1 MPIQRLQT
9 KQSYLLR
16 QKICRGELKMS
27 EGSDSKVLSLWT
39 QLCQEVSDLQKDLE
53 KNALKHNVSAGVR
66 VRKGLRDIRK
76 QAAFL
81 LKETLEADK
90 SVVDQRK
97 AKNTE
102 KKRAV
107 K

>member
-1 MPIQRLQT
+1 MPIQSQQP
-9 KQSYLLR
+9 KQLYLLR